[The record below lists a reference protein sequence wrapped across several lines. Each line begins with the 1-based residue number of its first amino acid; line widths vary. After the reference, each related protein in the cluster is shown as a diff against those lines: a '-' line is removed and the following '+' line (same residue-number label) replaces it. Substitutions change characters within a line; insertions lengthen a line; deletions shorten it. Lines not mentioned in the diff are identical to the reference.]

1 MQLSFTISPSKIRNL
16 FTRYP
21 YNQMAIAAVGMLGV
35 LALLGGIKY
44 IQIQKAM
51 AEHASFAMP
60 PEAVTTHTAQV
71 ERWFRAVD
79 GVGTLTALHG
89 TTLSAEEEGR
99 VEKISVESGSEVTA
113 GQVILTLDTS
123 VEEANLKAAIARG
136 DKAQRALTRA
146 RALTATQAIAK
157 ELSDNAEAEFREAQ
171 GNIESLT
178 ALIRRKKIIA
188 PFAGKIG
195 VRSVQEGTYVTKGTP
210 IVSLYATKELYVNFV
225 IPQSAALGLTPGLT
239 VEVSSDMH
247 PGKVIQAKLLA
258 SDPQVD
264 EQTRTVKIQAY
275 LANTDDAFKP
285 GSFVRTRLIFTDSQE
300 VVPVPASSISYAPYG
315 DTVYIAE
322 QMTDEKGAQYLGVRQ
337 QIVKLGG
344 MRGDQVAILS
354 GVKAGDVVVS
364 SGTFKLR
371 PRAAITV
378 NNEVAPANDPAPRP
392 ENT

>member
-1 MQLSFTISPSKIRNL
+1 
-16 FTRYP
+16 
-21 YNQMAIAAVGMLGV
+21 MAIAAVGMLGV